1 MKRFDKI
8 LMATDFSDNSDYAF
22 DYALALAR
30 QFDAEL
36 TIVHVINEPADL
48 RGIYV
53 PQVTYEELE
62 TEISQGAKE
71 MMAKFCSSKLADY
84 GKYTTAIVSG
94 IPFQEIIAK
103 ASEIG
108 ASLIVIGTH
117 GRTGL
122 EHLVFGSTAERVVRA
137 AKCPVLSVRLPVP

>member
-8 LMATDFSDNSDYAF
+8 MMATDFSDNSDYAF

-30 QFDAEL
+30 QFNAEL

-62 TEISQGAKE
+62 KEISQGAKE

-84 GKYTTAIVSG
+84 GNYTTAIVSG

-137 AKCPVLSVRLPVP
+137 AKCPVLSVRLPVQ

>member
-8 LMATDFSDNSDYAF
+8 MMATDFSDNSDYAF
-22 DYALALAR
+22 DYALALAK

-36 TIVHVINEPADL
+36 TIVHVINEPTDL
-48 RGIYV
+48 RGMYV

-62 TEISQGAKE
+62 KEIGLGAKE

-84 GKYTTAIVSG
+84 GNYKTAIVSG
-94 IPFQEIIAK
+94 IPFQEIITK
-103 ASEIG
+103 ANEIG
-108 ASLIVIGTH
+108 AALIVIGTH

-122 EHLVFGSTAERVVRA
+122 EHLVFGSTAERVVRGA
-137 AKCPVLSVRLPVP
+137 PCPVLSVRLP

>member
-8 LMATDFSDNSDYAF
+8 MMATDFSDNSDYAF

-53 PQVTYEELE
+53 PEITYEELE
-62 TEISQGAKE
+62 KEINQGAKD
-71 MMAKFCSSKLADY
+71 MMAKFCKNKLADY
-84 GKYTTAIVSG
+84 GNYKTVIASG
-94 IPFQEIIAK
+94 VPFQEIIAK
-103 ASEIG
+103 ADETG
-108 ASLIVIGTH
+108 AALIVIGTH

-137 AKCPVLSVRLPVP
+137 AHCPVLSVRLPVK